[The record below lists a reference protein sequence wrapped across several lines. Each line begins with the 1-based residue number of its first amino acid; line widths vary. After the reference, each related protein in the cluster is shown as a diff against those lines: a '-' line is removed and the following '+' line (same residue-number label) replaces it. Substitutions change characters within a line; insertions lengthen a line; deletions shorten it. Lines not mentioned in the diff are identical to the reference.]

1 MPKFKC
7 DILSIFQIQCDTVQI
22 QDLLFYVFLNDL
34 WFSKVSWLSTNKIN
48 EGGKIGLRRILSWR
62 NPISISKKAN
72 FHKNVIYDGF
82 SGLIPHTHIV
92 WKLLKMS
99 HLNFFN
105 FCLFHQFLVL
115 LKLTCLVTLFVRKL
129 QVFKNSP
136 KWTIFGIFD

>member
-99 HLNFFN
+99 HLNFWILTFSTN
-105 FCLFHQFLVL
+105 FCPMKTDLSGNTVWPQASGFQ
-115 LKLTCLVTLFVRKL
+115 KLAKMDHFWH
-129 QVFKNSP
+129 F
-136 KWTIFGIFD
+136 